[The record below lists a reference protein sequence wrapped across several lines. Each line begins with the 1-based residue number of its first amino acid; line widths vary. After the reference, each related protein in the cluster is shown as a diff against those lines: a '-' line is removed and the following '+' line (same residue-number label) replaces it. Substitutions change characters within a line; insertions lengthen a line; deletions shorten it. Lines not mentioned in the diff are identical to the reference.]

1 MSPDELF
8 LGNNVVAVAE
18 GDVRLTA
25 DKAASTVG
33 AGEGRWAGHAAVT
46 KRQRQT
52 GGVAS
57 RGCICSAGKGQ
68 RSLG

>member
-8 LGNNVVAVAE
+8 LGNNVVVVAE

-25 DKAASTVG
+25 DTVG

-46 KRQRQT
+46 KRQRVA
-52 GGVAS
+52 VAS
-57 RGCICSAGKGQ
+57 ALQGKVKGHSADLILKE
-68 RSLG
+68 S